1 VNPST
6 ALAVVV
12 VDELVRHG
20 VREAVL
26 CPGSRSAPFAYA
38 LQDADRAGQLRLHV
52 RVDERS
58 AGFLALG
65 LAKLTRLPV
74 PVFTTSGTAVA
85 NLHPAVL
92 EASHAA
98 VPLIVVSSDRPP
110 ELQGTGANQT
120 TEQGDMFSHAVRLF
134 HQFGAPERRSGQNAV
149 WRSVVARL
157 CAAATGT
164 GGFDAGPVHLNV
176 PLREPLV
183 PELPVPETP
192 VPEMTVPQESPAG
205 EWPES
210 LSGRDDGAPWV
221 KIHPTHRQAE
231 PFAHIPKTLVLLGD
245 LPDPTMAVTVMD
257 LVNAAGWPVIAEPM
271 GSHDRTSVVPHGPL
285 LLTAVDWLD
294 LHLPER
300 ALVVGRI
307 TLSRAVGSL
316 LRNPAVTVEIVVPR
330 SSWPDPSHASS
341 AVHSFEAVEASIAGG
356 RQVDEQWARDWSQA
370 GEVAALAAG
379 AVIEHAWPTG
389 LAIAATVLAELPSKA
404 LLFVGSSNSVRDVDL
419 AFSPSVSGAVV
430 TVVANRGLA
439 GIDGC
444 VSTAIG
450 VALAQPGRPAYAL
463 MGDLTFLHDGN
474 GLLIGP
480 HEPQPDLTIVVTNDD
495 GGGVFT
501 LLEPGEPSRATDFE
515 RVFGTPTGASIADI
529 CRAHG
534 VTHSLVSTSAELG
547 AVVRTHPAGLRV
559 VEVRV
564 DRSGHRDLH
573 AELTSAVAR
582 ALDSPAATSLT

>member
-1 VNPST
+1 MNPST
-6 ALAVVV
+6 ALAMVV

-38 LQDADRAGQLRLHV
+38 LQDADRAGRLRLHV

-65 LAKLTRLPV
+65 LAKLTRRPV

-120 TEQGDMFSHAVRLF
+120 TEQRDLFGNAVRLF
-134 HQFGAPERRSGQNAV
+134 HQLGAPERRAGQNAV

-157 CAAATGT
+157 CVAATGA
-164 GGFDAGPVHLNV
+164 GGFHAGPVHLNV

-183 PELPVPETP
+183 PELPVP
-192 VPEMTVPQESPAG
+192 QESPFG

-210 LSGRDDGAPWV
+210 ISGRDDGAPWV
-221 KIHPTHRQAE
+221 KAYPTHGHAE
-231 PFAHIPKTLVLLGD
+231 PFARIPRTLVLLGD
-245 LPDPTMAVTVMD
+245 LPDPAMAVTVME

-271 GSHDRTSVVPHGPL
+271 GAHDRTAVVPHGPL

-294 LHLPER
+294 LHLPDR

-316 LRNPAVTVEIVVPR
+316 LRNPAVTVEIVATQ
-330 SSWPDPSHASS
+330 SSWPDPSHATS

-370 GEVAALAAG
+370 GEVAAKAAG
-379 AVIEHAWPTG
+379 AVIERAWPSG
-389 LAIAATVLAELPSKA
+389 LAIAATVLAELPSTA
-404 LLFVGSSNSVRDVDL
+404 MLFVGSSNSVRDVDL
-419 AFSPSVSGAVV
+419 AFSPSVRRAPF
-430 TVVANRGLA
+430 TVVASRGLA

-450 VALAQPGRPAYAL
+450 VALAQSGRPAYAL

-480 HEPQPDLTIVVTNDD
+480 HEPHPDLTIVVTNDD
-495 GGGVFT
+495 GGGIFT

-534 VTHSLVSTSAELG
+534 VTHSLASTSADLG
-547 AVVRTHPAGLRV
+547 AVVRTDPAGLRV

-573 AELTSAVAR
+573 AELTAAVAR
-582 ALDSPAATSLT
+582 ALH

>member
-1 VNPST
+1 MNPST
-6 ALAVVV
+6 ALATVV

-20 VREAVL
+20 VREAVM

-38 LQDADRAGQLRLHV
+38 LQDADRAGRLRLHV

-120 TEQGDMFSHAVRLF
+120 TDQVQLFGTAARMF
-134 HQFGAPERRSGQNAV
+134 HQLGAPETRAGQNAV

-157 CAAATGT
+157 CAAAIGSS
-164 GGFDAGPVHLNV
+164 GPDAGPVHLNV

-183 PELPVPETP
+183 PDEAPG
-192 VPEMTVPQESPAG
+192 AG
-205 EWPES
+205 WPES
-210 LSGRDDGAPWV
+210 LDGRDEDAPWV
-221 KIHPTHRQAE
+221 RVQPVRLQSE
-231 PFAHIPKTLVLLGD
+231 PFAYTPKTLVLLGD
-245 LPDPTMAVTVMD
+245 LPHPAMAVEVTALAV
-257 LVNAAGWPVIAEPM
+257 AAGWPVIAEPF
-271 GSHDRTSVVPHGPL
+271 GAHDRSALVPHGPL
-285 LLTAVDWLD
+285 LLTAGEWLGQ
-294 LHLPER
+294 HLPER
-300 ALVVGRI
+300 VLVVGRI
-307 TLSRAVGSL
+307 TLSRAVDAL
-316 LRNPAVTVEIVVPR
+316 LRNPAVSVEIVAAQ
-330 SSWPDPSHASS
+330 SSWPDPSHVASV
-341 AVHSFEAVEASIAGG
+341 VHSFEAVAASIANG
-356 RQVDEQWARDWSQA
+356 RQVDEQWAQQWSHA
-370 GEVAALAAG
+370 GEVAAKAAE
-379 AVIEHAWPTG
+379 AVIAQAWSSG
-389 LAIAATVLAELPSKA
+389 LAIAATVLAELPTDA
-404 LLFVGSSNSVRDVDL
+404 TLFVGSSNSVRDVDL
-419 AFSPSVSGAVV
+419 ALSPSVRSAPI
-430 TVVANRGLA
+430 TIVASRGLA

-450 VALAQPGRPAYAL
+450 VALAQPQRSAYAL
-463 MGDLTFLHDGN
+463 MGDLTFLHDSN

-480 HEPQPDLTIVVTNDD
+480 HEPQPDMTIVVNNDD
-495 GGGVFT
+495 GGGIFT

-515 RVFGTPTGASIADI
+515 RVFGTPTGASIVDI

-534 VTHSLVSTSAELG
+534 VKHMLASTAADLA
-547 AVVRTHPAGLRV
+547 AVVGPHPDGLRV

-573 AELTSAVAR
+573 AHLSAAAAD
-582 ALDSPAATSLT
+582 ALR

>member
-1 VNPST
+1 MNPST
-6 ALAVVV
+6 ALAMVV

-38 LQDADRAGQLRLHV
+38 LQDADRAGRLRLHV

-120 TEQGDMFSHAVRLF
+120 TDQRDLFGNAVRQF
-134 HQFGAPERRSGQNAV
+134 HQLGAPERRAGQNAV

-157 CAAATGT
+157 CVAATGA
-164 GGFDAGPVHLNV
+164 GGSDAGPVHLNV

-183 PELPVPETP
+183 PELPVLELP
-192 VPEMTVPQESPAG
+192 VPEDSPVG
-205 EWPES
+205 EWTES
-210 LSGRDDGAPWV
+210 LTGRDDGAPWV
-221 KIHPTHRQAE
+221 KAYPTHGHAE
-231 PFAHIPKTLVLLGD
+231 PFERIPKTLVLLGD
-245 LPDPTMAVTVMD
+245 LPDPAMTVKVME

-271 GSHDRTSVVPHGPL
+271 GAHDRTAVVPHGPL

-294 LHLPER
+294 LHLPDR

-316 LRNPAVTVEIVVPR
+316 LRNPAVTVEIVATQ
-330 SSWPDPSHASS
+330 SNWPDPSHAAS

-370 GEVAALAAG
+370 GEVAAKAAG
-379 AVIEHAWPTG
+379 AVIERAWPSG
-389 LAIAATVLAELPSKA
+389 LAIAATVLAELPSTA
-404 LLFVGSSNSVRDVDL
+404 MLFVGSSNSVRDVDL
-419 AFSPSVSGAVV
+419 AFSPSVRGAAVS
-430 TVVANRGLA
+430 VVANRGLA

-450 VALAQPGRPAYAL
+450 VALAQSGRPAYAL

-480 HEPQPDLTIVVTNDD
+480 HEPHPDLTIVVTNDD
-495 GGGVFT
+495 GGGIFT
-501 LLEPGEPSRATDFE
+501 LLEPGEPRRATDFE

-534 VTHSLVSTSAELG
+534 VMYSLASTAADLS

-573 AELTSAVAR
+573 TELTTAVAR
-582 ALDSPAATSLT
+582 ALH

>member
-1 VNPST
+1 MNPST
-6 ALAVVV
+6 ALAMVV

-38 LQDADRAGQLRLHV
+38 LQDADRAGRLRLHV

-65 LAKLTRLPV
+65 LAKLTRRPV

-120 TEQGDMFSHAVRLF
+120 TEQRDLFGNAVRLF
-134 HQFGAPERRSGQNAV
+134 HQLGAPERRAGQNAV

-157 CAAATGT
+157 CVAATGA
-164 GGFDAGPVHLNV
+164 GGFHAGPVHLNV

-183 PELPVPETP
+183 PELPVP
-192 VPEMTVPQESPAG
+192 QESPFG

-210 LSGRDDGAPWV
+210 ISGRDDGAPWV
-221 KIHPTHRQAE
+221 KAYPTHGHAE
-231 PFAHIPKTLVLLGD
+231 PFARIPRTLVLLGD
-245 LPDPTMAVTVMD
+245 LPDPAMAVTVME

-271 GSHDRTSVVPHGPL
+271 GAHDRTAVVPHGPL

-294 LHLPER
+294 LHLPDR

-316 LRNPAVTVEIVVPR
+316 LRNPAVTVEIVATQ
-330 SSWPDPSHASS
+330 SSWPDPSHAAS

-370 GEVAALAAG
+370 GEVAAKAAG
-379 AVIEHAWPTG
+379 AVIERAWPSG
-389 LAIAATVLAELPSKA
+389 LAIAATVLAELPSTA
-404 LLFVGSSNSVRDVDL
+404 MLFVGSSNSVRDVDL
-419 AFSPSVSGAVV
+419 AFSPSVRRAPF
-430 TVVANRGLA
+430 TVVASRGLA

-450 VALAQPGRPAYAL
+450 VALAQSGRPAYAL

-480 HEPQPDLTIVVTNDD
+480 HEPHPDLTIVVTNDD
-495 GGGVFT
+495 GGGIFT

-534 VTHSLVSTSAELG
+534 VTHSLASTSADLG
-547 AVVRTHPAGLRV
+547 AVVRTDPAGLRV

-573 AELTSAVAR
+573 AELTAAVAR
-582 ALDSPAATSLT
+582 ALH